1 MEMDSQ
7 NDLKVVSYNDDKEAL
22 LKFMQDSDCLNDL
35 SKWTKEFN
43 MFDVLK
49 ISRTEIR
56 HSNILGWLLDPN
68 ENHGLGDSFLYGI
81 VSKLSHDMDNH
92 SALQFLS
99 SDLYSFNVYREWN
112 HIDILLV
119 SHQDKLVIAIENKV
133 GSHEHN
139 SNGNEKSQLITY
151 KEKIQ
156 SQFSDYNRIFV
167 YLTPEGEIPSDDE
180 WMVLEYADVIAILE
194 KVYKPKE
201 SLLGFEVSLLIRNY
215 INNVKKNVIMDQEL
229 INLCNTIY
237 NKHRRALDLIFE
249 NRDDTVSQTSNNC
262 RNVLA
267 SIPKISIDTSSKSKS
282 YLKFRTEGLKRH
294 FEGIDPNYYYYQ
306 FEIKQDHISVMLE
319 YHKEKEEVLSNEVHD
334 AMMKVRGLF
343 PKHRNFPK
351 ENNWVWHR
359 VWTEK
364 TDDLNDEKWVR
375 EKIKKLM
382 NLDGSGE

>member
-1 MEMDSQ
+1 MDSQ

-81 VSKLSHDMDNH
+81 VSKLSHDMDTH
-92 SALQFLS
+92 STLQFLS

-133 GSHEHN
+133 GSYEHN

-156 SQFSDYNRIFV
+156 SQFSDY
-167 YLTPEGEIPSDDE
+167 
-180 WMVLEYADVIAILE
+180 
-194 KVYKPKE
+194 
-201 SLLGFEVSLLIRNY
+201 
-215 INNVKKNVIMDQEL
+215 
-229 INLCNTIY
+229 
-237 NKHRRALDLIFE
+237 
-249 NRDDTVSQTSNNC
+249 SN
-262 RNVLA
+262 
-267 SIPKISIDTSSKSKS
+267 D
-282 YLKFRTEGLKRH
+282 
-294 FEGIDPNYYYYQ
+294 
-306 FEIKQDHISVMLE
+306 
-319 YHKEKEEVLSNEVHD
+319 
-334 AMMKVRGLF
+334 
-343 PKHRNFPK
+343 
-351 ENNWVWHR
+351 
-359 VWTEK
+359 
-364 TDDLNDEKWVR
+364 
-375 EKIKKLM
+375 
-382 NLDGSGE
+382 